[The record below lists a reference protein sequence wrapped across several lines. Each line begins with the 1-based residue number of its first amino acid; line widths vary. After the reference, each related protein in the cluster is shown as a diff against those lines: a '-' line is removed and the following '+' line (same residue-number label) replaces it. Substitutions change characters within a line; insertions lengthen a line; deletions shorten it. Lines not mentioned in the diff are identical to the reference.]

1 MDYSRPIVI
10 DFETYYDEEYS
21 LKKMTTEAYIR
32 DDRFECIGL
41 SIKDGDKP
49 TQFYRLELGLDI
61 VRQLIQDNVRPV
73 VAHNARFDGGILAL
87 RYGIHPTHW
96 VDTQP
101 LMNVAHFSQY
111 AGGESLYK
119 AGQALQKL
127 GYDISSK
134 GTAVQDMLG
143 VRGADMTEQQWQD
156 YADYCITDVDIC
168 HLLYNTLYPLVPVDE
183 LRMMDVTTRMYTNP
197 KFEFDIEL
205 LRDYQQRLETARV
218 DNLRFFTT
226 HFGFADITATE
237 KALRSRKEFPKLLES
252 LGVPCP
258 MKWSVTQDKHVP
270 ALAKTDEALTALLE
284 HHDPLVAELVETK
297 LGVNQTLAISR
308 CRHFLELGER
318 GNVPIPLK
326 YSAAHTGRY
335 GGADKL
341 NFQNLPKRSGDTSL
355 RRSMIAPE
363 GYVIICTD
371 SSQVE
376 ARALAYAANEQRM
389 VDIFLRGDCPYSDM
403 AASIY
408 GLSYEQVYHDAKINS
423 TKEGVTRRNVGKT
436 TVLGCGYQMGANA
449 FAEQLRIAGLESV
462 IDMAPSI
469 VTTYRAANPNIKN
482 FWATCQQALDIML
495 NGGDMWFGGADGKLF
510 HANGSSVFWGRT
522 IPSILLPNGT
532 YIKYDG
538 LRKELDPDNYSG
550 YSYKYDQFK
559 FGNLVP
565 NHIYGGKVAENLIQA
580 LAFGILKYQA
590 LIIDAA
596 GIPVNLNVHDEWVS
610 VVPKELAQDTIRI
623 HAHAMRSVPD
633 YMPQGLLDCEVD
645 MGKNYMDTTTIKG
658 V

>member
-1 MDYSRPIVI
+1 MSKLS
-10 DFETYYDEEYS
+10 E
-21 LKKMTTEAYIR
+21 KKNTAT
-32 DDRFECIGL
+32 
-41 SIKDGDKP
+41 
-49 TQFYRLELGLDI
+49 
-61 VRQLIQDNVRPV
+61 VPV
-73 VAHNARFDGGILAL
+73 
-87 RYGIHPTHW
+87 
-96 VDTQP
+96 
-101 LMNVAHFSQY
+101 
-111 AGGESLYK
+111 
-119 AGQALQKL
+119 
-127 GYDISSK
+127 YDILNCGSRNRFWANGK
-134 GTAVQDMLG
+134 
-143 VRGADMTEQQWQD
+143 
-156 YADYCITDVDIC
+156 
-168 HLLYNTLYPLVPVDE
+168 LVH
-183 LRMMDVTTRMYTNP
+183 N
-197 KFEFDIEL
+197 
-205 LRDYQQRLETARV
+205 
-218 DNLRFFTT
+218 
-226 HFGFADITATE
+226 
-237 KALRSRKEFPKLLES
+237 S
-252 LGVPCP
+252 
-258 MKWSVTQDKHVP
+258 
-270 ALAKTDEALTALLE
+270 
-284 HHDPLVAELVETK
+284 
-297 LGVNQTLAISR
+297 
-308 CRHFLELGER
+308 
-318 GNVPIPLK
+318 
-326 YSAAHTGRY
+326 
-335 GGADKL
+335 DKL

-436 TVLGCGYQMGANA
+436 TVLGCGYQMGATA

-510 HANGSSVFWGRT
+510 YANGSSVFWGRT
-522 IPSILLPNGT
+522 IPSIKLPNGT

-538 LRKELDPDNYSG
+538 LRKEFDPDNYSG

-610 VVPKELAQDTIRI
+610 VVPRDHAKLAIRV
-623 HAHAMRSVPD
+623 HTHAMRAVPD

>member
-10 DFETYYDEEYS
+10 DFETYYDDEYS
-21 LKKMTTEAYIR
+21 LKKMTTEAYVR

-49 TQFYRLELGLDI
+49 TQFYRLEMGLDI
-61 VRQLIQDNVRPV
+61 VRQLILDKQRPV
-73 VAHNARFDGGILAL
+73 VAHNARLDGGILAL
-87 RYGIHPTHW
+87 RYDIHPTHW
-96 VDTQP
+96 IDTQP

-134 GTAVQDMLG
+134 GTAVQDMKG
-143 VRGADMTEQQWQD
+143 VHGADMTEQQWQD

-168 HLLYNTLYPLVPVDE
+168 HLLYSVLYPLVPVDE

-308 CRHFLELGER
+308 CRHFLELAER

-335 GGADKL
+335 GGCLVADTKVL
-341 NFQNLPKRSGDTSL
+341 CLT
-355 RRSMIAPE
+355 
-363 GYVIICTD
+363 TD
-371 SSQVE
+371 QCIVE
-376 ARALAYAANEQRM
+376 KNITDVLLADLVWDGVEW
-389 VDIFLRGDCPYSDM
+389 C
-403 AASIY
+403 
-408 GLSYEQVYHDAKINS
+408 EH
-423 TKEGVTRRNVGKT
+423 EGVVFS
-436 TVLGCGYQMGANA
+436 GYK
-449 FAEQLRIAGLESV
+449 EV
-462 IDMAPSI
+462 
-469 VTTYRAANPNIKN
+469 VTYDNI
-482 FWATCQQALDIML
+482 T
-495 NGGDMWFGGADGKLF
+495 GTPE
-510 HANGSSVFWGRT
+510 HEVFIYENRT
-522 IPSILLPNGT
+522 IPLAEAKRTGATIMDCRAPQGWENDADT
-532 YIKYDG
+532 
-538 LRKELDPDNYSG
+538 
-550 YSYKYDQFK
+550 
-559 FGNLVP
+559 
-565 NHIYGGKVAENLIQA
+565 VAEYKRQV
-580 LAFGILKYQA
+580 
-590 LIIDAA
+590 A
-596 GIPVNLNVHDEWVS
+596 GGNSL
-610 VVPKELAQDTIRI
+610 
-623 HAHAMRSVPD
+623 
-633 YMPQGLLDCEVD
+633 
-645 MGKNYMDTTTIKG
+645 
-658 V
+658 

>member
-1 MDYSRPIVI
+1 MSKLS
-10 DFETYYDEEYS
+10 E
-21 LKKMTTEAYIR
+21 KKNTAT
-32 DDRFECIGL
+32 
-41 SIKDGDKP
+41 
-49 TQFYRLELGLDI
+49 
-61 VRQLIQDNVRPV
+61 VPV
-73 VAHNARFDGGILAL
+73 
-87 RYGIHPTHW
+87 
-96 VDTQP
+96 
-101 LMNVAHFSQY
+101 
-111 AGGESLYK
+111 
-119 AGQALQKL
+119 
-127 GYDISSK
+127 YDILNCGSRNRFWANGK
-134 GTAVQDMLG
+134 
-143 VRGADMTEQQWQD
+143 
-156 YADYCITDVDIC
+156 
-168 HLLYNTLYPLVPVDE
+168 LVH
-183 LRMMDVTTRMYTNP
+183 N
-197 KFEFDIEL
+197 
-205 LRDYQQRLETARV
+205 
-218 DNLRFFTT
+218 
-226 HFGFADITATE
+226 
-237 KALRSRKEFPKLLES
+237 S
-252 LGVPCP
+252 
-258 MKWSVTQDKHVP
+258 
-270 ALAKTDEALTALLE
+270 
-284 HHDPLVAELVETK
+284 
-297 LGVNQTLAISR
+297 
-308 CRHFLELGER
+308 
-318 GNVPIPLK
+318 
-326 YSAAHTGRY
+326 
-335 GGADKL
+335 DKL

-355 RRSMIAPE
+355 RRSMVAPE

-408 GLSYEQVYHDAKINS
+408 GLSYEQVSHDAKINS

-436 TVLGCGYQMGANA
+436 TVLGCIAEGTEVLTDGGWKVIESITESDLLWDGEAYVSHGGLIDKGDKQCISFSGVYMTPDHKVFDGRDWEQAWRASAGWVGLYAHGNLPTGISSNIDTDSIGVLDNRQSPMKTYDILNVGKHNRFFVRGTDGQVTCVHNCGYQMGANA

-462 IDMAPSI
+462 INMAPSI

-510 HANGSSVFWGRT
+510 YANGSSVFWGRT
-522 IPSILLPNGT
+522 IPSIKLPNGT

-610 VVPKELAQDTIRI
+610 VVPKEHAKLAIRV
-623 HAHAMRSVPD
+623 HTYAMRAVPD